1 MAATMPSP
9 SSPPS
14 NVAVHRDRATSAEK
28 RHELSRG
35 GKSIAMELAPRRAC
49 SDVGHH
55 RRSSTTAFNGVPR
68 IQEPR
73 PHRRIWSSYASFS
86 SASSSR
92 SGPNVRSWA
101 ATTQTLIPSATRRAV
116 SNSHRLAQPHYRRRS
131 SVDTASASS
140 ASTCSTIR
148 SSSSS
153 SSSSSSNSTGDHSP
167 TDCDHDALLRE
178 VLRLFEAGL
187 DGNGGPVLLRHEH
200 IAELASMSSMPG
212 GEEPEPHFTVG
223 PWGIAEC
230 GICLETVPLY
240 RRPCCN
246 FPACTPCLKRYYA
259 SRVRQNNIQIECCN
273 VRCHQ
278 FVSRDEISAR
288 LPADSKDHFHRLL
301 VTANVSTKT
310 CPPLQPRHPAS
321 QTRQPASQVRRLRR
335 LLVLRLPRALA
346 RGP

>member
-14 NVAVHRDRATSAEK
+14 NAAAHRDRAASAEK
-28 RHELSRG
+28 RTEHSRG

-55 RRSSTTAFNGVPR
+55 RRSSATAFNGAPR
-68 IQEPR
+68 IKNRVRTADLEQLRFILECFFLSFGPECPQLGR
-73 PHRRIWSSYASFS
+73 NHPNSDPERYA
-86 SASSSR
+86 AGR
-92 SGPNVRSWA
+92 QQQQQP
-101 ATTQTLIPSATRRAV
+101 
-116 SNSHRLAQPHYRRRS
+116 AQPHYRRRS
-131 SVDTASASS
+131 SVDSASASS

-153 SSSSSSNSTGDHSP
+153 SSSSSNN
-167 TDCDHDALLRE
+167 TDQLPSDYDHDALLRE

-187 DGNGGPVLLRHEH
+187 DGNGGPVLLRHQH
-200 IAELASMSSMPG
+200 IAELASMSI
-212 GEEPEPHFTVG
+212 H
-223 PWGIAEC
+223 A
-230 GICLETVPLY
+230 
-240 RRPCCN
+240 RRRG
-246 FPACTPCLKRYYA
+246 ARTSLHRRTLGHR
-259 SRVRQNNIQIECCN
+259 RVRSSAATF
-273 VRCHQ
+273 RCHQ

-321 QTRQPASQVRRLRR
+321 QTRQPAAQVRRVRR
-335 LLVLRLPRALA
+335 VLVLRLPRALA
-346 RGP
+346 RGPQLPPVPQGGTACSRPGPAPRPTAR